1 MKISNNLD
9 FCTYLLTEEG
19 VIEKQNEDVGFWGY
33 AHSQYLKI
41 HHPRFFSYLISS
53 GEAHDYLADVNL
65 RASERLDEL
74 IESYIK
80 ERRIKSIRKKEAK
93 RTALK
98 KAEDDALD
106 EIYET
111 IIFNVERKKYD
122 KK

>member
-33 AHSQYLKI
+33 AHSQYLKV
-41 HHPRFFSYLISS
+41 HHPRFLSHLIAS
-53 GEAHDYLADVNL
+53 GEAHDYLAGVNK
-65 RASERLDEL
+65 RASERFDEL
-74 IESYIK
+74 MGNYIK

-98 KAEDDALD
+98 KAEDDVLD

-111 IIFNVERKKYD
+111 IIFNIERKIND
-122 KK
+122 R